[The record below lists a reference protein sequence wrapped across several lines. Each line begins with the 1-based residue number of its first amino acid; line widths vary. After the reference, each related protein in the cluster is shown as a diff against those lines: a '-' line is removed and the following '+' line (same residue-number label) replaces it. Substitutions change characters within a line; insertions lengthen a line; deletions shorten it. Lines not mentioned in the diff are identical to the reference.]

1 MTSGVT
7 GPMRCEPSRTKGS
20 FPSHDQ
26 ALYDQTQEL
35 RIANDEEWF
44 AISDAANDFLHAYGL
59 NWD

>member
-1 MTSGVT
+1 
-7 GPMRCEPSRTKGS
+7 MRCEPSRTRGS

-35 RIANDEEWF
+35 RIANNEEWF
-44 AISDAANDFLHAYGL
+44 AISAAANDFLHAYGL